1 MEQGNNL
8 TRDEA
13 RDRAKLVSGVVQEV
27 RFDFTGSGEDYRME
41 TVIGFDFV
49 LPPLP
54 FAAVRLT
61 VYGPAAA

>member
-41 TVIGFDFV
+41 TVIGFDASIG
-49 LPPLP
+49 LSTPGRP
-54 FAAVRLT
+54 T
-61 VYGPAAA
+61 